1 MTMTLPRSEARS
13 RRPRTLTFGIVIA
26 LVGALFAAVFA
37 PATSASAS
45 DTANVTIMIT
55 SKSGTPLTGLTVQ
68 VGPDSAIV
76 PFGTGVH
83 AMADATGVAGEY
95 RATGLTVGIP
105 YWIAASEPSG
115 DRGFS
120 YGSAGGPHAST
131 ITFSAGENRVSFS
144 RPGNATIA
152 GDVTLPGAGDYG
164 GGVVIRFWRFNGV
177 DWDSVGY
184 AESKRDGTYAI
195 SKLEAGQYRVEFDTD
210 NFAPV
215 YSGGA
220 TELERATVLTVSAHS
235 TTTVNARFT
244 TRVGSLWGYVLGQD
258 GEYDTNVEPFA
269 YRLEGKP
276 GAFTGRKIAGVG
288 NPHGSDR
295 WKVDRLAPGY
305 YVVLLTASFAGE
317 SDHYSQRYVG
327 GGLTWNDPNTT
338 VMQVRSLEET
348 YGGLTIV
355 PHADSDS
362 ESGRLSVTVKSESGA
377 PLVGARVGLTA
388 LDPDVSYRRSSATDD
403 RNTDGDGFMFYA
415 MPPGEYLVTA
425 YWPGTGYWPDTS
437 PTYPQVSVTLT
448 VVAGYQSETITLLEA
463 EPYEI
468 LDASITNGDSPTVGT
483 TFTAAMTTNHDTGEH
498 RYQWFRNGRPI
509 FGARSA
515 EYTATGSDVGHQ
527 LTVVIASSIGLL
539 KTTVAVSGPIVD
551 GDPPANLAAPAIWTT
566 SDPLIP
572 GTRLTASPGS
582 WDLPTLRFGY
592 QWLRDGTPVPGAVG
606 GTYVVADADAEHD
619 LSVRVTATTPG
630 RPTSAPLESASL
642 TVANRGPLKLSES
655 PVVTSS
661 TTGLPTGQR
670 RYTVS
675 SGSWSP
681 SATSYRYDWFAD
693 GEAIPAAAGQKSWI
707 YDASGAEA
715 GAAIT
720 VQVTAMRLG
729 HADGVSTR
737 LARKGTAQ
745 PIIATPWTMTREGL
759 AGSPS
764 PLDLPADV
772 SPLDVIRAAA
782 GSLSYP
788 DAEGGSLTTRYQWQR
803 AVDGVT
809 FRSIEGA
816 TSSTYRV
823 SATDLGSTLRLV
835 VTSSSSHYAPLVQY
849 LVVGTVH
856 ARTELV
862 DSASPTLDVL
872 GSGRTG
878 TVHRMVRDG
887 AWPVSSVSTAYRWS
901 TCDPATAAGDCL
913 EESDWTRVSGA
924 TTSTYTPPASSAGR
938 LLRGE
943 VIGSRSGFATSTRT
957 SEPISLVTSTAIT
970 ALSAPQLAGLTSGDA
985 QLGVAIRAGA
995 ASWDTDSVTRSYRWE
1010 SCVGSAE
1017 ECAPDSEGWA
1027 TIPGS
1032 TSTSFTPI
1040 DAALT
1045 PVGSWLRVV
1054 ERAARTGLTPGE
1066 ATSAPAMVATGSV
1079 RVTSPPKV
1087 ISSGASLSVNSGAWS
1102 PTPTTVVTTWYVDG
1116 TEAGTGAGFDAS
1128 ATSPSSAI
1136 FVEVRAS
1143 REGYEDAVSS
1153 LLARRG
1159 AAPVA
1164 TSSPAAVGLRYGETF
1179 VAPEHPFDFAGDPGS
1194 VTIAYQWYVNGSAID
1209 GARSSTFR
1217 PAATHIGKAVKVRL
1231 VVSSSRYATASYTTP
1246 SVVVQHGVATG
1257 GDLAV
1262 NGDVDGATRPGSVL
1276 SAALVMPSPSVS
1288 ISYRWQ
1294 RSVDSGASW
1303 AAISGATAT
1312 SYKVTTTDPGS
1323 KLRLVITGTRSGYEP
1338 VTFTSEVISVEHSI
1352 PLEVRVAPSVNGT
1365 ARVGSKLTIDPGVWN
1380 ASSVTFRYQWFV
1392 NGVALP
1398 GATNSTFTPIAEYFR
1413 DTVHAEVTASKA
1425 GHVPVTVTTDA
1436 HAIAEGTAPTA
1447 TEAPK
1452 ISGSAV
1458 LGGTVRSTTGVWN
1471 RDNLIFTYRWFA
1483 GGVEIDGVTGNVLVL
1498 GPEQVGLKITVRVVA
1513 ASHGYASGTSG
1524 ASSATATVS
1533 P

>member
-1 MTMTLPRSEARS
+1 MMSPPRSEPRARRARS
-13 RRPRTLTFGIVIA
+13 LTFGIVIA
-26 LVGALFAAVFA
+26 LVGALLAAVSA

-55 SKSGTPLTGLTVQ
+55 SKSGTPLTGLTLQ
-68 VGPDSAIV
+68 LGPASTLV
-76 PFGTGVH
+76 PYGTGVH
-83 AMADATGVAGEY
+83 AWADATGVAGEY

-105 YWIAASEPSG
+105 YWIRASEPG
-115 DRGFS
+115 GNRGFW
-120 YGSAGGPHAST
+120 YGSVVAANEAST

-152 GDVTLPGAGDYG
+152 GDVTLPGAGGYG
-164 GGVVIRFWRFNGV
+164 GGVVIRFWRFDGV
-177 DWDSVGY
+177 GWVSVDY
-184 AESKRDGTYAI
+184 ATTRRDGTYVI
-195 SKLEAGQYRVEFDTD
+195 SNLEAGQYRLEFDTD
-210 NFAPV
+210 NFAPI

-220 TELERATVLTVSAHS
+220 TALERATAVTVAAHS

-244 TRVGSLWGYVLGQD
+244 TRLGSIEGYVLGPY
-258 GEYDTNVEPFA
+258 GEYGTDVTPIA

-276 GAFTGRKIAGVG
+276 GAFTGRELVRVG
-288 NPHGSDR
+288 NPHGFDGWR
-295 WKVDRLAPGY
+295 VDRLPPGF
-305 YVVLLTASFAGE
+305 YVVLLAPWFVGDSGE
-317 SDHYSQRYVG
+317 HYSQRFAG
-327 GGLTWNDPNTT
+327 GGLTWDDPNST
-338 VMQVRSLEET
+338 VFQVRSLEKT

-355 PHADSDS
+355 PSAYNDS
-362 ESGRLSVTVKSESGA
+362 ESGRLSVSVRSESGA
-377 PLVGARVGLTA
+377 SLVGARVGVVP
-388 LDPDVSYRRSSATDD
+388 LDPDVSYYAASANDSV
-403 RNTDGDGFMFYA
+403 NTDGDGFMYYS

-425 YWPGTGYWPDTS
+425 SWADTS
-437 PTYPQVSVTLT
+437 PTYPRVSVTLT

-498 RYQWFRNGRPI
+498 RYQWYRNGRAI

-527 LTVVIASSIGLL
+527 LSVVIASSIGLL
-539 KTTVAVSGPIVD
+539 RTTVVVSGPIVD

-572 GTRLTASPGS
+572 GARLTASPGS
-582 WDLPTLRFGY
+582 WDLPTLRFSY
-592 QWLRDGTPVPGAVG
+592 QWLRDGTPIPGAVG
-606 GTYVVADADAEHD
+606 GTYVVVDADAERD

-630 RPTSAPLESASL
+630 RPASAPVESESV

-661 TTGLPTGQR
+661 TTGLPSGQR

-707 YDASGAEA
+707 YNGSGAEA

-720 VQVTAMRLG
+720 VRVVAMRLG
-729 HADGVSTR
+729 YDDGVSTR

-745 PIIATPWTMTREGL
+745 PTITTPWTMTRQGL
-759 AGSPS
+759 TGSPS

-772 SPLDVIRAAA
+772 APLDVIRAAA
-782 GSLSYP
+782 GTLTYP
-788 DAEGGSLTTRYQWQR
+788 GAGGGSVTTRYQWQR
-803 AVDGVT
+803 AADGVT
-809 FRSIEGA
+809 FRSITGA
-816 TSSTYRV
+816 TTSAYRV
-823 SATDLGSTLRLV
+823 SATDLGATLRLV

-862 DSASPTLDVL
+862 DSASPGLDVL

-901 TCDPATAAGDCL
+901 TCDPATAGGCL
-913 EESDWTRVSGA
+913 LESDWTRVSGA

-943 VIGSRSGFATSTRT
+943 LIGSRSGFVTSTRV
-957 SEPISLVTSTAIT
+957 SEPINLVTSTAIT
-970 ALSAPQLAGLTSGDA
+970 ALSAPQLGGLASGDA
-985 QLGVAIRAGA
+985 KLGVALRAGA
-995 ASWDTDSVTRSYRWE
+995 ATWDTASVTRSYRWE

-1032 TSTSFTPI
+1032 TSTSSFTPI
-1040 DAALT
+1040 DASLT
-1045 PVGSWLRVV
+1045 PVDSWLRVV
-1054 ERAARTGLTPGE
+1054 ERATRTGLTPGE
-1066 ATSAPAMVATGSV
+1066 AASAPAMVVAGSL
-1079 RVTSPPKV
+1079 RITAPPKV
-1087 ISSGASLSVNSGAWS
+1087 SSSGASMSVTSGVWS
-1102 PTPTTVVTTWYVDG
+1102 PTPTDVLTTWYVDG
-1116 TEAGTGAGFDAS
+1116 TVAGTGAVFDAS
-1128 ATSPSSAI
+1128 GISPSSAI
-1136 FVEVRAS
+1136 FVDVRAS
-1143 REGYEDAVSS
+1143 REGYADAVSS

-1164 TSSPAAVGLRYGETF
+1164 TSSPAIVGLRYGETF
-1179 VAPEHPFDFAGDPGS
+1179 VAPAHPFDFVGDPGS
-1194 VTIAYQWYVNGSAID
+1194 VTIAYQWYANGSAID
-1209 GARSSTFR
+1209 GAQSSTFR
-1217 PAATHIGKAVKVRL
+1217 PSVSHIGKAVKVRIL
-1231 VVSSSRYATASYTTP
+1231 VSSSRYATASYTTP
-1246 SVVVQHGVATG
+1246 SVVVQRGVATG
-1257 GDLAV
+1257 GDLAI
-1262 NGDVDGATRPGSVL
+1262 NGDVGGTTRPASVL
-1276 SAALVMPSPSVS
+1276 SAALVMPSPSVT

-1303 AAISGATAT
+1303 AAISGATAK
-1312 SYKVTTTDPGS
+1312 SYKVATADVGS
-1323 KLRLVITGTRSGYEP
+1323 TLRLVVTGTRSGYEP
-1338 VTFTSEVISVEHSI
+1338 VTLTSEVIAVEYSI

-1365 ARVGSKLTIDPGVWN
+1365 ARVGSKLAIDPGVWN
-1380 ASSVTFRYQWFV
+1380 VSSTTFRYQWFV

-1398 GATNSTFTPIAEYFR
+1398 GATKSTYTPIAAHFR
-1413 DTVHAEVTASKA
+1413 DVIHAEVTAVKA
-1425 GHVPVTVTTDA
+1425 GHLPVTVTTDV
-1436 HAIAEGTAPTA
+1436 HSIAEGTAPTA
-1447 TEAPK
+1447 TLAPK
-1452 ISGSAV
+1452 LSGSAV
-1458 LGGTVRSTTGVWN
+1458 LGGTIRATTGAWN
-1471 RDNLIFTYRWFA
+1471 RDNLTFSYRWFA
-1483 GGVEIDGVTGNVLVL
+1483 GGVEIDGATDNVLVL

-1513 ASHGYASGTSG
+1513 TSHGYATGTSG
-1524 ASSATATVS
+1524 ASYASSTVK